1 MYSISWFWYVCFP
14 KNDLNSK
21 LTLSKVKDVNTFI
34 SSFKFWVYGVAFF
47 ISVSENRLIVIGL
60 WLKYG
65 LAKGLG
71 FCRVAN
77 TYYEKL

>member
-1 MYSISWFWYVCFP
+1 MCNMSWFWYVCSP

-21 LTLSKVKDVNTFI
+21 LTLSKLEDVNTFL
-34 SSFKFWVYGVAFF
+34 SWFEFGVYGVAFF
-47 ISVSENRLIVIGL
+47 TSVSENRLIVIGL

-71 FCRVAN
+71 FCSVAS
-77 TYYEKL
+77 TYYDK